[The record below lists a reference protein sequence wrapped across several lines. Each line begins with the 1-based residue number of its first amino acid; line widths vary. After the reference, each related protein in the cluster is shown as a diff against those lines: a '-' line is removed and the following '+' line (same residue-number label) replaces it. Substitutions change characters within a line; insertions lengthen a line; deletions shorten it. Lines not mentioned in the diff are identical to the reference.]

1 MSGELYS
8 KNAGTLAGTGG
19 QGQRVVSYVDGAG
32 ERKPGVLASY
42 GGGGQAVDVGGS
54 IGGSVGGM
62 LATYGG
68 SGQTVETAGGAAG
81 QSGSQG
87 TGTSYWDSMY
97 GDLDT
102 AYQAQRDQN
111 QRALEAAQA
120 RAREASAAQVEAL
133 NRGYQGTN
141 RQLYRDYMQRQRTL
155 PQQLAAQGYTGGL
168 TESSRLR
175 MGNAYEEALNTNEQ
189 ARLGQEASYGQDL
202 AQRLYEAQATR
213 DAADNE
219 ALQNYYSQRNGLRA
233 QQLQQERADLETR
246 AATMAAQGDFSLY
259 RQLGYTDKEIAYL
272 EKMFRKQHP
281 ELFKKTGSGGK
292 KSSGGGG
299 GRKNGTTPDPDSA
312 DSDDPDAAPQRRSYY
327 PGRDGAIGQYT
338 DTGTGGRSGG
348 GKPSK
353 KTDTSYA
360 DAIMAAQARGAWN
373 GFA

>member
-1 MSGELYS
+1 MSGELYTN

-54 IGGSVGGM
+54 VGGT
-62 LATYGG
+62 LASYGG
-68 SGQTVETAGGAAG
+68 AGQAVETVGGAAG
-81 QSGSQG
+81 QSGSRG

-189 ARLGQEASYGQDL
+189 ARLGQEASYGQAL
-202 AQRLYEAQATR
+202 AQQLYEAQAAR

-219 ALQNYYSQRNGLRA
+219 ALQNYYSQRNTLRA

-281 ELFKKTGSGGK
+281 ELFKKAGGGK
-292 KSSGGGG
+292 KSGGGG
-299 GRKNGTTPDPDSA
+299 LSEEERRRREEERKKKEKERRIKLG
-312 DSDDPDAAPQRRSYY
+312 DAILS
-327 PGRDGAIGQYT
+327 
-338 DTGTGGRSGG
+338 GTGGGG
-348 GKPSK
+348 N
-353 KTDTSYA
+353 
-360 DAIMAAQARGAWN
+360 ARGPRTTYAMMVE
-373 GFA
+373 

>member
-19 QGQRVVSYVDGAG
+19 KQQVVSYVDATG

-42 GGGGQAVDVGGS
+42 GGGGQGVDVGGS
-54 IGGSVGGM
+54 VGGT
-62 LATYGG
+62 LASYGG
-68 SGQTVETAGGAAG
+68 SGQAVETAGGAAG
-81 QSGSQG
+81 QSGSRG

-189 ARLGQEASYGQDL
+189 ARLGQEASYGQAL
-202 AQRLYEAQATR
+202 AQQLYEAQAAR

-219 ALQNYYSQRNGLRA
+219 ALQNYYSQRNTLRA

-272 EKMFRKQHP
+272 ERMFRKQHP
-281 ELFKKTGSGGK
+281 ELFKKAGGGGK

-299 GRKNGTTPDPDSA
+299 GRPSNDTKDGSRSSGADTTYDEVKGS
-312 DSDDPDAAPQRRSYY
+312 
-327 PGRDGAIGQYT
+327 YT
-338 DTGTGGRSGG
+338 DT
-348 GKPSK
+348 PA
-353 KTDTSYA
+353 Y
-360 DAIMAAQARGAWN
+360 QAYLARLQAE
-373 GFA
+373 AERQRRQLDRVR